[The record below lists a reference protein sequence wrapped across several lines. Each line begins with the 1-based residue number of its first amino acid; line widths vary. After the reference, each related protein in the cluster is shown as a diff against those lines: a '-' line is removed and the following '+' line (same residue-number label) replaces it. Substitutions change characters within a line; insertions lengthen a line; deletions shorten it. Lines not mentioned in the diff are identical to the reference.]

1 MRRYNF
7 LRQAETGE
15 SGGGGGASLPEG
27 LNLTFSRL
35 GINPTEISDEKTFF
49 EALGKSEIAKSY
61 FPKPEPIIGNLSKM
75 YGFEKEPDT
84 LESLAELINSKNR
97 SEAESEIFGIFAE
110 KFGIDTEKLPDD
122 ITWEDL
128 AETLSAKKTDGEPVD
143 FKKLREFEL
152 KNSELLEKLAQFES
166 PDFSAK
172 IKTDALNEFK
182 IDSAVTEAVLKNE
195 RLSKP
200 GRTNAE
206 LVKAGFFEYLK
217 SKGIEPKVSDGAIK
231 LFEGERPAFKAK
243 SSEPAAISDFV
254 EAYLE
259 ERGWLNENNTSG
271 SGNLAQI
278 PVAQKNPFGV
288 RPEFAHLTARF
299 AGKN

>member
-1 MRRYNF
+1 
-7 LRQAETGE
+7 
-15 SGGGGGASLPEG
+15 
-27 LNLTFSRL
+27 
-35 GINPTEISDEKTFF
+35 
-49 EALGKSEIAKSY
+49 
-61 FPKPEPIIGNLSKM
+61 M
-75 YGFEKEPDT
+75 YGFEKEPDS
-84 LESLAELINSKNR
+84 LEQLSELINSKNR
-97 SEAESEIFGIFAE
+97 SEAESEIFEIFAE
-110 KFGIDTEKLPDD
+110 KFGIDIDNLPEDV
-122 ITWEDL
+122 TWEDL
-128 AETLSAKKTDGEPVD
+128 AETLSAKTTSAEPVD

-172 IKTDALNEFK
+172 IRTEALNEFK

-200 GRTNAE
+200 GRTNAD
-206 LVKAGFFEYLK
+206 LVKAGFFDYLK
-217 SKGIEPKVSDGAIK
+217 SQGVTAKVSDGAIK
-231 LFEGERPAFKAK
+231 LYEGERPAFKAK

-259 ERGWLNENNTSG
+259 QRGWLNENNTSG
-271 SGNLAQI
+271 SGNLNPM

-288 RPEFAHLTARF
+288 RPEFAHLTARL